1 MSEADKALQVQA
13 TSENT
18 VSSTPTDWTFG
29 IKNRN
34 NISTTPKDET
44 VVVKAK
50 QAVVDHWKVI
60 VAVLV
65 VLVVLFFLLA
75 GSEKFNTS
83 QVTDVLAKYNP
94 LKLLR
99 KK

>member
-13 TSENT
+13 TPET
-18 VSSTPTDWTFG
+18 AVV
-29 IKNRN
+29 KVE
-34 NISTTPKDET
+34 PKQET
-44 VVVKAK
+44 VVEKTK

-83 QVTDVLAKYNP
+83 QVTDALAKYNP
-94 LKLLR
+94 LKYLH

>member
-13 TSENT
+13 ETAVVKVE
-18 VSSTPTDWTFG
+18 
-29 IKNRN
+29 
-34 NISTTPKDET
+34 PKQET
-44 VVVKAK
+44 VVEKTK

-83 QVTDVLAKYNP
+83 QVTDVLGKYNP
-94 LKLLR
+94 LKYLH

>member
-1 MSEADKALQVQA
+1 MGDNEVAPPVPERDDQQLMRPTKP
-13 TSENT
+13 
-18 VSSTPTDWTFG
+18 TPP
-29 IKNRN
+29 
-34 NISTTPKDET
+34 TPEKDT